1 MKANIIVIGGG
12 VVGTSVAYH
21 LTQAGV
27 EDILLLDKGD
37 LDHNDGSTSH
47 APGGLRT
54 LTVSHFFTQLGQGS
68 RAVYDKL
75 PLAVEGEEQFFRNGF
90 IQMANTQERFN
101 SYKRLQE
108 MGMTMGVESHLLTP
122 NEVQEKLTLIDPSTI
137 VGGIFVPD
145 SGTVKTSRIATSM
158 RRLGEATGR
167 LKSHGDTQ
175 VIDVIVENNRVV
187 GVLTDNPEMPR
198 IDCEQ
203 VVLCSNIWAPIL
215 AEKIGV
221 AMPLFP
227 GEHQYIYTEP
237 APVFDAV
244 KHIENTIP
252 IGTMDD
258 ISVYFRQHNERLGIG
273 SYNHAARLVDPNK
286 LGKNAMN
293 DFTPEDFTEAWKL
306 MQGHMPALK
315 NTKVSHGFNGLFAFT
330 ADHYPIMG
338 ESHVKGFWS
347 AVGMWLSFASEV
359 GRVMARWMTTG
370 DPGMD
375 VRPADI
381 NRFHKYH
388 TNREYLSRQ
397 SKYYY
402 EIGFDILHPNEVA
415 SSVRNLRH
423 SPYHAQLEKLGG
435 EFIPLAGIESPYWY
449 NSNEDIVERYAD
461 QYPHRSGYDATAWS
475 PIIGAEALAMRESVG
490 IVDWFPAI
498 GPVEIS
504 GPNALGFLQ
513 HLTTANIDRK
523 VGRIAYGLMLNQ
535 NGKIMRD
542 VTVLRRS
549 EDTFWLLTGKS
560 NLPAELFWIKK
571 QAAEYAKDGGV
582 KIVNRAEEFVSI
594 GLWGPNARKVLEKVT
609 HADVSNKAFPWYTA
623 QDIGIGMTPA
633 TAIRISYVG
642 ELGWEIYAPSTYG
655 SQMWDALW
663 EAGQEFD
670 IKPVG
675 LAALMA
681 MRIEKGYKLFGADL
695 TPEDDPFSA
704 GMGWAV
710 NTKKGEF
717 IGRYEALH
725 VKDYGP
731 KQKQVLLAFDDP
743 KAIMYGYEPITASG
757 SAEVNGSDEVIG
769 RISSG
774 EYGYS
779 IEKFLAFA
787 WVDAAHAE
795 IGTKVKVRYTGNWFE
810 GKVVESVQFD
820 VGNGRI
826 KA

>member
-12 VVGTSVAYH
+12 IVGTSVAYH
-21 LTQAGV
+21 LIEAGV
-27 EDILLLDKGD
+27 EDVLLLDKGD

-54 LTVSHFFTQLGQGS
+54 LTPSKFFTVLGQGS

-75 PLAVEGEEQFFRNGF
+75 PLAIEGQEQFFRTGMMQ
-90 IQMANTQERFN
+90 IANTKARFD
-101 SYKRLQE
+101 SYKRMQE
-108 MGMTMGVESHLLTP
+108 MGMTMGVEAQLMTP
-122 NEVQEKLTLIDPSTI
+122 AEVNGKLPLVDASTI
-137 VGGIFVPD
+137 YGGVFIPD
-145 SGTVKTSRIATSM
+145 SGAVKTSLLATSM
-158 RRLGEATGR
+158 RREAEKTGR
-167 LKSHGDTQ
+167 LTAHGDTQ
-175 VIDVIVENNRVV
+175 VIDIVVENGRVRA
-187 GVLTDNPEMPR
+187 VLTDNPEMPR
-198 IDCEQ
+198 IDCDQ
-203 VVLCSNIWAPIL
+203 VVLASNIWAPIL

-221 AMPLFP
+221 PMPLFP
-227 GEHQYIYTEP
+227 GEHQYIYTDPTP
-237 APVFDAV
+237 ALDDRKQTEHTFPITAFDDLS
-244 KHIENTIP
+244 I
-252 IGTMDD
+252 
-258 ISVYFRQHNERLGIG
+258 YFRQHHDRIGIG
-273 SYNHAARLVDPNK
+273 SYHHAARLVDPHK

-293 DFTPEDFTEAWKL
+293 DFTAEDFTEAWKL

-347 AVGMWLSFASEV
+347 AVGMWLSFASEA
-359 GRVMARWMTTG
+359 GKVMARWMTTG

-375 VRPADI
+375 MRSADI
-381 NRFHKYH
+381 NRFHPYH
-388 TNREYLSRQ
+388 SNREYLSRQ

-423 SPYHAQLEKLGG
+423 SPYHSQLEKLGG

-449 NSNEDIVERYAD
+449 NSNQDLADNAKGKFPERT
-461 QYPHRSGYDATAWS
+461 GYDATAWS
-475 PIIGAEALAMRESVG
+475 PIIGAEVLAMRESVG
-490 IVDWFPAI
+490 IVDWSAAI
-498 GPVEIS
+498 GPIEIS
-504 GPNALGFLQ
+504 GPNALGFLN
-513 HLTTANIDRK
+513 HLTTTNVDRK
-523 VGRIAYGLMLNQ
+523 VGRVAYGLMLNQ

-560 NLPAELFWIKK
+560 NMPAELFWIKQ

-582 KIVNRAEEFVSI
+582 KIVNRAEEFSSI

-609 HADVSNKAFPWYTA
+609 HADVSNGAFPWYTA
-623 QDIGIGMTPA
+623 QDIGVGMTPA

-642 ELGWEIYAPSTYG
+642 ELGWEIYAPVSYG

-663 EAGQEFD
+663 DAGQEFG
-670 IKPVG
+670 IRPTGV
-675 LAALMA
+675 AALMA

-695 TPEDDPFSA
+695 TPDDDPYSA

-725 VKDYGP
+725 VKDYGA
-731 KQKQVLLAFDDP
+731 KQKQVLLTFDDP
-743 KAIMYGYEPITASG
+743 NAIMYGYEP
-757 SAEVNGSDEVIG
+757 V
-769 RISSG
+769 
-774 EYGYS
+774 
-779 IEKFLAFA
+779 
-787 WVDAAHAE
+787 
-795 IGTKVKVRYTGNWFE
+795 
-810 GKVVESVQFD
+810 
-820 VGNGRI
+820 
-826 KA
+826 